1 MSTQGFLKAM
11 PLKESEKK
19 IVGIPL
25 YPNFDSLDVL
35 GPFQTFIMTSGRLT
49 PRLLAL
55 SKDPVRSYEG
65 VEIKPHDTFDKT
77 ESLDVLFVPGGLLL
91 EDLLGTEP
99 PDKNSLL
106 AFLRRIGAPGK
117 KDGPMLITSVCTGA
131 LFLAAAG
138 LLQGFRATTHWN
150 YKSVLAIVALLL
162 GDEAARQGQLTMQ
175 YAPTPPFNDGDPSV
189 ADPTVLFQVTNSMR
203 KGVAK
208 TTAGFRSYIDKWG
221 GEIISKP

>member
-35 GPFQTFIMTSGRLT
+35 GPFQTFIMTGGRLT
-49 PRLLAL
+49 PRLLAV

-77 ESLDVLFVPGGLLL
+77 EPLDVSFVPWGLLL

-99 PDKNSLL
+99 PDKNTLL
-106 AFLRRIGAPGK
+106 AFLRRIRAPRK
-117 KDGPMLITSVCTGA
+117 KDGAMLSTSACTGS
-131 LFLAAAG
+131 LFLA
-138 LLQGFRATTHWN
+138 T
-150 YKSVLAIVALLL
+150 
-162 GDEAARQGQLTMQ
+162 ARL
-175 YAPTPPFNDGDPSV
+175 
-189 ADPTVLFQVTNSMR
+189 
-203 KGVAK
+203 
-208 TTAGFRSYIDKWG
+208 
-221 GEIISKP
+221 